1 MARLI
6 GMLVPLALI
15 GLFGWLSSFVRA
27 QVQLSQMSPLPR
39 EVRSLPDN
47 PTTPEKVELG
57 RLLFWDPVLSG
68 TKDVACATCHHPD
81 FGYAENLDISIGVHG
96 VGLGASRRFGAAG
109 SRRFVKRNS
118 QSILNVAFNGI
129 DASGSYDPAGAPM
142 FWDGR

>member
-57 RLLFWDPVLSG
+57 RLLF
-68 TKDVACATCHHPD
+68 
-81 FGYAENLDISIGVHG
+81 
-96 VGLGASRRFGAAG
+96 
-109 SRRFVKRNS
+109 
-118 QSILNVAFNGI
+118 
-129 DASGSYDPAGAPM
+129 
-142 FWDGR
+142 